1 MAVPGF
7 SRMFVHG
14 STCNRGYRVMEFLQ
28 KFGVGKRLAVAFT
41 VLLLFI
47 GVIVAVALYGLRD
60 TRRNLDQVV
69 SINGQKTRLLS
80 EMLEANQGTFIARRE
95 FLLARDQQER
105 DKAMASFNGY
115 RSA

>member
-1 MAVPGF
+1 
-7 SRMFVHG
+7 
-14 STCNRGYRVMEFLQ
+14 MEFLQ
-28 KFGVGKRLAVAFT
+28 KFGVGKRLAVAFS